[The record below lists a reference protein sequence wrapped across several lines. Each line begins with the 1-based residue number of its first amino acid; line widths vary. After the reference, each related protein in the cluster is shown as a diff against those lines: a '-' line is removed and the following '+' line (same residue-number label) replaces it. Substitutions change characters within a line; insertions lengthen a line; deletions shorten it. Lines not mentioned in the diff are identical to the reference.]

1 MACEQGANAARKG
14 DGMAEKYGAI
24 ARAVACIM
32 DADYAGQPESA
43 PCSDAQSWLA
53 ALAEAEAA
61 GALDDDLFVQR
72 IRQYLAGFQ
81 YPGLAFEVS
90 AKADFH
96 PMTCGFSVRRHGGA
110 LYVTKVREDGRLAP
124 GDAVVL
130 LDGRTPDEHLASLP
144 GNPVNGDDPERQLWD
159 EEIARCAHLLVRRAD
174 GTEEDLPVERFPRP
188 GLAASLR
195 PPTVEVREGAGPHGN
210 ERAVVIAAHHFA
222 DASVLQAMQHRF
234 DDIQRADRVIVDI
247 RDAEEGMIGNAFGL
261 MALFFDREVNLK
273 DLMGQQIVYTRY
285 TERNARLRA
294 RQLARLLK
302 MSDEAGKAW
311 VQAEIDH
318 VAACAGQGFVKEAE
332 FEEDMLFPPAP
343 AGQKTLLLTDV
354 RTSGPAERLA
364 AIARRAAAQG
374 CGKVRSV
381 GRATR
386 GGLDYANL
394 VVAPLDER
402 FSLVYPIA
410 KTEDAHEGRGLR
422 GRGLAPDVHVPFTP
436 EECMRDLVLERALVE
451 P

>member
-1 MACEQGANAARKG
+1 MR
-14 DGMAEKYGAI
+14 
-24 ARAVACIM
+24 V
-32 DADYAGQPESA
+32 
-43 PCSDAQSWLA
+43 
-53 ALAEAEAA
+53 
-61 GALDDDLFVQR
+61 
-72 IRQYLAGFQ
+72 
-81 YPGLAFEVS
+81 
-90 AKADFH
+90 
-96 PMTCGFSVRRHGGA
+96 
-110 LYVTKVREDGRLAP
+110 
-124 GDAVVL
+124 
-130 LDGRTPDEHLASLP
+130 
-144 GNPVNGDDPERQLWD
+144 
-159 EEIARCAHLLVRRAD
+159 LVRHAD
-174 GTEEDLPVERFPRP
+174 GAEENLPVERFPRP

-195 PPTVEVREGAGPHGN
+195 PPTVEVREGAGSRGD

-222 DASVLQAMQHRF
+222 DASVLQAMQGRF

-247 RDAEEGMIGNAFGL
+247 RDAGEGMIGNAFGL
-261 MALFFDREVNLK
+261 MALFFDREVNLR

-294 RQLARLLK
+294 RQLTRLLE
-302 MSDEAGKAW
+302 MSDEAGRAW

-332 FEEDMLFPPAP
+332 LEEDMLFPPAP
-343 AGQKTLLLTDV
+343 AGQRTLLLTDV

-386 GGLDYANL
+386 GSLDYANL

-410 KTEDAHEGRGLR
+410 KTEAAHEGRGLR

-436 EECMRDLVLERALVE
+436 EECTRDLVLEQALVE